1 MTARIHI
8 AGLGPGSA
16 AHVTSETRELL
27 TAGHPV
33 ILRTRHHPVV
43 SALAALAGATDC
55 DDLYVRGTNFE
66 AVYNAMARRVLD
78 AAHVSPVVFA
88 VPGHPLI
95 AEESVVRLLA
105 LARAE
110 GVPARVYPAVSYA
123 DVAAV
128 ALERDLGTIQLCD
141 ALDLRIDTW
150 RPALISQVYDRD
162 RVTSLKLRLLD
173 IYPAD
178 HEVTVLSALGTPEET
193 ITAVQLN
200 ALDHRAYGYLDSVF
214 VPAIAPLDDVR
225 RFDGLQHVI
234 ERLHAPDGCPWDREQ
249 THVTLRPHLLEESYE
264 ALEAIDRDDPDALTE
279 ELGDV
284 LLQVLMHTAV
294 AERLEEFSTGDVVEH
309 IARKLIRR
317 HPHVFGEGTAS
328 TADEVYQNW
337 EALKKQ
343 EKPRQSIL
351 DGVPGTLPALAASQ
365 AIQGRARR
373 VGFDWPDVDGPLEKL
388 REEITEFAQAETAI
402 DREDEFGDIL
412 FVAVNIADHLGIDAE
427 QALRGANQKFR
438 SRFGAVE
445 RMAEE
450 RGLDMKAL
458 DLAGLDALWDEAKR
472 ESPPKL

>member
-78 AAHVSPVVFA
+78 AAQVSPVVFA

>member
-43 SALAALAGATDC
+43 SALAVLAGATDC

>member
-450 RGLDMKAL
+450 RGLDLKAL
-458 DLAGLDALWDEAKR
+458 DLAGLDALWDEAKKEAR
-472 ESPPKL
+472 PRL